1 MMKIADY
8 IQDQFRQRVEVHTCL
23 VIYDP
28 KQRYRDLAKGLANEW
43 VMVVDVSDSIIL
55 GREQAMDA
63 WVRLALTKDQP
74 QHLVVYVPA
83 KSPESEEEKCRDPF
97 QVFAIGGAA
106 FPEGDGDSYLSLCR
120 RAKPDQAAKIEALFK
135 TAEPD
140 FTTIDNVG
148 GGHDWPKL
156 RSLLGVDS
164 AVEIAIALLAPT
176 EEQKPAL
183 TKDDTWVDECIG
195 FAGSALGCK
204 ITTKKRKWEPIRDE
218 LWRFVLFSEF
228 ALDLPSGLPA
238 SMSGVLRADA
248 NHQDIIFAICRELR
262 DSMQLQSTYME
273 MAEKV
278 AADMKLEAAVSDVED
293 LGQLDTFAFEERSF
307 LNSFVKAALAGKL
320 GSANAMALARKNSV
334 WVRNTPRQSFWTIAE
349 RALALV
355 TKSDDMRDEF
365 GSVGK
370 MLSAIMDFYVA
381 RGYVLDTLHREFE
394 QAVGDAYGDL
404 DCLEPLVE
412 HARESYRKV
421 AEQVQERFISAIEA
435 EGWPLSGRTRN
446 TEIFDKFVA
455 PALKERK
462 RRVAF
467 FMVDALR
474 FELGVALEG
483 KLKDDA
489 CTLGVVCAQL
499 PTVTAV
505 GMASLLP
512 EADTQFR
519 LAREA
524 DKLVPT
530 IKNQKIENPQDRL
543 AYVKTIYGDGCEM
556 MDLDELLALPTSG
569 KKKAAIPET
578 VRLLIVKTTEIDGLA
593 ERNPAKAREL
603 IPRILQEIVAGIT
616 KLKKL
621 GFEEAVIATDH
632 GFVLLHGQVAGDTLP
647 KPAGDWLKVKDRSL
661 LGSGSPSA
669 GTVLFPKE
677 QVGIRGDFTTYAVPR
692 SFATLSARIPYFH
705 EGLSLQECVI
715 PTLHVLLAKQVET
728 AAGGFEVQVSYKGGK
743 TSQVTTRRPM
753 IDISVF
759 KQGLFQADEI
769 EVRLEAWAKEPSGS
783 GEKIVGEPAS
793 SEAVN
798 PATGNVRIAPG
809 QAIKVP
815 LKIDE
820 DFAGS
825 FELRVLDPETRIAH
839 ASPVKLKT
847 NYIE

>member
-1 MMKIADY
+1 MKIADY
-8 IQDQFRQRVEVHTCL
+8 IQEQFRQRVESYTCL
-23 VIYDP
+23 VVYDP
-28 KQRYRDLAKGLANEW
+28 KQRYRGLAKGLANER
-43 VMVVDVSDSIIL
+43 VTVVDASDSIIL
-55 GREQAMDA
+55 GRERAMDA
-63 WVRLALTKDQP
+63 WVGLGKATKQP

-83 KSPESEEEKCRDPF
+83 KAPESEDEKCRDPF
-97 QVFAIGGAA
+97 QIFALGGAT
-106 FPEGDGDSYLSLCR
+106 FPEGDGDTYLSLCR
-120 RAKPDQAAKIEALFK
+120 RAKPDYAAKIEGLFK
-135 TAEPD
+135 AGEPD

-164 AVEIAIALLAPT
+164 AVELAVALLAPN
-176 EEQKPAL
+176 EAQKTAL
-183 TKDDTWVDECIG
+183 TADDTWVDECIG
-195 FAGSALGCK
+195 FASSTLGCR
-204 ITTKKRKWEPIRDE
+204 IATKKRKWEAIRDE

-228 ALDLPSGLPA
+228 AFDLPGGVPA
-238 SMSGVLRADA
+238 SLSGVPRADA
-248 NHQDIIFAICRELR
+248 NHQDIVFAICRELR
-262 DSMQLQSTYME
+262 DSVQLQPAYME
-273 MAEKV
+273 MADKV
-278 AADMKLEAAVSDVED
+278 TTEMKLEAEVKDIED

-307 LNSFVKAALAGKL
+307 LNSFVKSALAGEL
-320 GSANAMALARKNSV
+320 GPANAMALARKNSV

-355 TKSDDMRDEF
+355 TRADDLRDEF
-365 GSVGK
+365 GTVGK
-370 MLSAIMDFYVA
+370 TLAAIVDFYVA
-381 RGYVLDTLHREFE
+381 RGHVLDTLHREFE

-412 HARESYRKV
+412 HARESHRKL
-421 AEQVQERFISAIEA
+421 AEHVQERFVSAVQSD
-435 EGWPLSGRTRN
+435 GWPLSGRTRN

-474 FELGVALEG
+474 FELGVVLEK

-512 EADTQFR
+512 EAETHLR
-519 LAREA
+519 LVREG
-524 DKLVPT
+524 DKLIPT
-530 IKNQKIENPQDRL
+530 IKDRKIENPQDRL
-543 AYVKTIYGDGCEM
+543 AYVKSIYGDGCDM
-556 MDLDELLALPTSG
+556 IDLEDLLALPVTG
-569 KKKAAIPET
+569 KKKPAVQET

-616 KLKKL
+616 KLQRL
-621 GFEEAVIATDH
+621 GFEEVVVATDH
-632 GFVLLHGQVAGDTLP
+632 GFVLLHGQAAGDTLP
-647 KPAGDWLKVKDRSL
+647 KPAGDWLKIKDRSL
-661 LGSGSPSA
+661 LGAGSASP

-677 QVGIRGDFTTYAVPR
+677 QVGIRGDFATYAVPR
-692 SFATLSARIPYFH
+692 SFATFSARIPYFH

-715 PTLHVLLAKQVET
+715 PALRVQLTKEVES
-728 AAGGFEVQVSYKGGK
+728 AAGGFEVQMSYKAGK
-743 TSQVTTRRPM
+743 TNQITTRRPM
-753 IDISVF
+753 IDLSVF
-759 KQGLFQADEI
+759 KQGLFQADQI
-769 EVRLEAWAKEPSGS
+769 EVRLEAWAKDPSGS
-783 GEKIVGEPAS
+783 GERIVGEPAS
-793 SEAVN
+793 SEPVN
-798 PATGNVRIAPG
+798 PATGNVCITPG

-815 LKIDE
+815 LKMDE
-820 DFAGS
+820 DFTGS

-839 ASPVKLKT
+839 ASPLKLKT